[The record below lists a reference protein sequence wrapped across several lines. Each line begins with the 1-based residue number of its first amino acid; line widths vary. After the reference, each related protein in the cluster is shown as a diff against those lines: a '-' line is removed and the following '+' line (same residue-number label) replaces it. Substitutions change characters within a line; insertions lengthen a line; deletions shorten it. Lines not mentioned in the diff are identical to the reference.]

1 MRTAKLAASPHF
13 SRSLL
18 NKTVVSNLTECY
30 CKFTCVYIKWEE
42 VAWSNDKIGRSVR
55 QLYGFSL
62 RPETRCLIL
71 EIGVII
77 FIILSCLKSCIVLAR
92 ETGSPVL

>member
-1 MRTAKLAASPHF
+1 MPPHPHF

-30 CKFTCVYIKWEE
+30 RKFTCVYIKWEE
-42 VAWSNDKIGRSVR
+42 VAWSNDRIGKSVR

-62 RPETRCLIL
+62 RPEIRYRNLKRL
-71 EIGVII
+71 GVII
-77 FIILSCLKSCIVLAR
+77 FIILFCLKSCIVLAR